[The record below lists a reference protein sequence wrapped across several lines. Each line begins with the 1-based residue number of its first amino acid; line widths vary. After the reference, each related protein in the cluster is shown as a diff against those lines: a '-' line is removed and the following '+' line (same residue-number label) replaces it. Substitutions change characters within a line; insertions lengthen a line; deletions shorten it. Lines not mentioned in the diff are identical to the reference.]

1 MEKDESK
8 IWEKFYGEK
17 VATEKLNIEGF
28 KKPIEFDIYDGHA
41 ICYNHKGHRY
51 DMFYPQ
57 MKAVKDSTELSEAI
71 IDYIG
76 DINSVNEITVIHILI
91 TFHTLFK
98 DGVEIEVK

>member
-1 MEKDESK
+1 
-8 IWEKFYGEK
+8 
-17 VATEKLNIEGF
+17 
-28 KKPIEFDIYDGHA
+28 
-41 ICYNHKGHRY
+41 
-51 DMFYPQ
+51 

-76 DINSVNEITVIHILI
+76 DIDSVNEITVIHILI